1 MASTR
6 AMGRSRASLPGP
18 TIDIHC
24 HVSMPD
30 LEELVSPF
38 YTPDRDPFTYYLGPA
53 SAQYNATHFREIV
66 PKLTRPDIRLRD
78 MDAMG
83 IDIQAISVAPPQYYY
98 WTEPDL
104 GRTIARR
111 QNEAIARIVAD
122 HPDRFVGLGTVALQD
137 VDGALE
143 ELDVIARDLQFP
155 GIEICTNVNGADLD
169 HPRFLPFFERVRDL
183 GLTIVAHP
191 NGFTDGQRLAAY
203 YLINTIGMPLDSS
216 VFLARTILSGL
227 FEKVQGLD
235 VVVAHGG
242 GYLPSYPARYDHAW
256 RARSDARNGTSEP
269 PSAYLRR
276 LYFDTMLFDTFDL
289 SVLIQRY
296 GADHVL
302 LGTDYPYDMGEADP
316 VGLVCSV
323 EGLSD
328 EDRGLILG
336 GNAARLLHLGDR
348 PRSATRAVPSSA

>member
-1 MASTR
+1 MNARAENRYDRLAAALELLRNGYRTR
-6 AMGRSRASLPGP
+6 
-18 TIDIHC
+18 I
-24 HVSMPD
+24 
-30 LEELVSPF
+30 
-38 YTPDRDPFTYYLGPA
+38 
-53 SAQYNATHFREIV
+53 
-66 PKLTRPDIRLRD
+66 
-78 MDAMG
+78 
-83 IDIQAISVAPPQYYY
+83 IQAATGLFAGAIRKLCWGIRGKPATPGLLPEASSVTISWGRCADAALFAGIYHEVGGDSIYRNV
-98 WTEPDL
+98 DL
-104 GRTIARR
+104 YLVLDAHSIY
-111 QNEAIARIVAD
+111 QIVREQID
-122 HPDRFVGLGTVALQD
+122 QMPTCQRDERPKI
-137 VDGALE
+137 
-143 ELDVIARDLQFP
+143 LDINHAWVIARDLRFP
-155 GIEICTNVNGADLD
+155 GIEICTNVNGTDLD